1 MATPKRITKSI
12 TSEEL
17 RVAKI
22 PVIVSLGF
30 VNTSQ
35 EETLWIFPKA
45 TAKEI
50 KKMDSKSAKWIAS
63 DAIQELTSKEVQ
75 ERLQGKK

>member
-35 EETLWIFPKA
+35 EETLWIFPKEVVIP
-45 TAKEI
+45 KRKI
-50 KKMDSKSAKWIAS
+50 KRYWP
-63 DAIQELTSKEVQ
+63 TSKI
-75 ERLQGKK
+75 